1 MQAGVTVYL
10 EGKPELLAQRVLA
23 QDGAASRPL
32 LAGAHGG
39 SQSLEVATEKIQE
52 LLNERDSSYKNADC
66 IVQLGGG
73 TGHMGASAPEVRDS
87 HSKLSDPSPVAYS

>member
-32 LAGAHGG
+32 LAAGADGG
-39 SQSLEVATEKIQE
+39 PQSLEAATEKLQT
-52 LLNERDSSYKNADC
+52 LLKDRDSSYQNADC
-66 IVQLGGG
+66 IVQLGGKG
-73 TGHMGASAPEVRDS
+73 TLGASAPEVCGCF
-87 HSKLSDPSPVAYS
+87 P